1 MAIPKATEDTITGIL
16 TNAISKLGINAQSF
30 YEIETPN
37 GFRKPDI
44 YCTNGGTYVVEAKF
58 PERTLI
64 DAISKI
70 QNDYLK
76 HSKLLSID
84 GGFAILY
91 PDKLSEP
98 MPPDVLQDNLSKY
111 KFKIISMFRE
121 SDERPF
127 SIQTVNFEEIPK
139 FIAEQVKHV
148 TITKEPLIQDIV
160 STLRDGALYL
170 VNGLAH
176 LAGSDLIAFFGGEN
190 VFKNILE
197 HKEDSHTV
205 EEMRLA
211 ASYLLI
217 NQLLFYRAI
226 STIKKDFDEIDPD
239 NLISPTD
246 LLTYFKRIT
255 DINYKVVFSYQV
267 APLIPPKFLPQIKTI
282 VGVINGLKPEK
293 VGGELLGM
301 IFHDLIPL
309 ELRKK
314 VAAWYTNVAAARLL
328 GNILISKG
336 EQSVAD
342 FACGSGGLLVSAY
355 NRKKELTQDFSF
367 INHKEFIEKQ
377 LLGIDVMPFAANV
390 AACNLS
396 LQSPQYFTDKINMAV
411 WDSTDL
417 EVGKI
422 IPSVSRIETTF
433 IGQQQLS
440 GLTDPN
446 QVKGIVKIGD
456 SDVKEIK
463 LDKVD
468 IAIMN
473 PPFTRQERLPDYY
486 KSALK
491 SRFSQYEKFISRQM
505 SFYGYFILLADK
517 FLKDQGKMG
526 VIVPAAILVVK
537 SSEGLRRLL
546 TNDYVIEYIITTR
559 DRFGFSESSSFKEV
573 ILIARKEKNI
583 QKNCRTKIVFIKQFP
598 RSMSDANILS
608 DEIMFSIK
616 SYESEKVRII
626 EQDYSILRD
635 DISNWYRLVA
645 LDDLTVTESIIDL
658 INNNNFV
665 KMSELSKDIPEGD
678 LRHFK
683 VGDFQGY
690 LIKDASRADK
700 KTDVWIIEHEDDKCV
715 TVQHKALEVK
725 FKIKKDKL
733 RLGIRKIS
741 GVKTYSV
748 DHFHD
753 YVIVENFVDLE
764 KMASYTL
771 DVKSKNLIELK
782 KSFIGYKWKKKA
794 ERMAAHLLISRRPFL
809 SSPGTYFVSFY
820 SENKSFGVNLF
831 SVRDISKENAKILTL
846 WLNSS
851 FSLVQMLY
859 QGAAR
864 DGNWTKLDQYMINEM
879 MVPDVGKLSE
889 KDKNM
894 LLEFFDEWEDKE
906 IKSIYDQYKYGDEF
920 RDKLDAM
927 FFKILKKGTTPK
939 NKTPENFMQKMH
951 DTLSRELD
959 ALKNM
964 NKAGLKTN
972 SSGFPDP

>member
-37 GFRKPDI
+37 GYRKPDI

-98 MPPDVLQDNLSKY
+98 MPPDVLEENLSKY

-139 FIAEQVKHV
+139 VIAEQVKHV
-148 TITKEPLIQDIV
+148 TVTTEPLIQDIV

-226 STIKKDFDEIDPD
+226 STMKKDFKEIDPD
-239 NLISPTD
+239 ALNSPED
-246 LLTYFKRIT
+246 LLTYFKRVT

-267 APLIPPKFLPQIKTI
+267 APLIPPKFTPQIKTI
-282 VGVINGLKPEK
+282 VGVINGIKPEK

-301 IFHDLIPL
+301 VFHDLLPL

-328 GNILISKG
+328 GNILISKAN
-336 EQSVAD
+336 QSVAD
-342 FACGSGGLLVSAY
+342 FACGSGGLLVAAY
-355 NRKKELTQDFSF
+355 NRKKELTREFDFE
-367 INHKEFIEKQ
+367 NHKEFIEKQ
-377 LLGIDVMPFAANV
+377 ILGIDVMPFAANV

-422 IPSVSRIETTF
+422 IPSVSRLETTF
-433 IGQQQLS
+433 IGQQQLT
-440 GLTDPN
+440 GLSDNNPN
-446 QVKGIVKIGD
+446 QVKGIVKIGEN
-456 SDVKEIK
+456 DVREIK

-491 SRFSQYEKFISRQM
+491 SRFSTYEKYISSQM

-517 FLKDQGKMG
+517 FLNEGGAMG
-526 VIVPAAILVVK
+526 IIVPAAILVVK
-537 SSEGLRRLL
+537 SSDGIRRLL
-546 TNDYVIEYIITTR
+546 TNGYVIEYIITTR

-573 ILIARKEKNI
+573 ILIVRKEKHI
-583 QKNCRTKIVFIKQFP
+583 QKSSHTRLVFIKKFP
-598 RSMSDANILS
+598 RSISEANALS
-608 DEIMFSIK
+608 NEIMTSRK
-616 SYESEKVRII
+616 NYESDNLRIL
-626 EQDYSILRD
+626 EQSFSILRD
-635 DISNWYRLVA
+635 DTSNWYRSIA
-645 LDDLTVTESIIDL
+645 LDDIEVTDL
-658 INNNNFV
+658 VYDLLKSSNFI
-665 KMSELSKDIPEGD
+665 KISDLSKDIPRGD
-678 LRHFK
+678 LGHFK

-690 LIKDASRADK
+690 LVKDVIRADK
-700 KTDVWIIEHEDDKCV
+700 KNDVWIIEDDGNKYV
-715 TVQHKALEVK
+715 TVKHKTLDVK
-725 FKIKKDKL
+725 VKIKKDKL
-733 RLGIRKIS
+733 RMGIRKIS
-741 GVKTYSV
+741 GIKTYSI
-748 DHFHD
+748 DDFHD
-753 YVIVENFVDLE
+753 YVIVEFFDELE
-764 KMASYTL
+764 KMTSYTF
-771 DVKSKNLIELK
+771 DMKSKKLIELK
-782 KSFIGYKWKKKA
+782 SLLIGLKWKKKA

-820 SENKSFGVNLF
+820 AEEKAFGVNLF
-831 SVRDISKENAKILTL
+831 SVKNIPKDTAKILTL

-879 MVPDVGKLSE
+879 KVPDIRKLR
-889 KDKNM
+889 KADRRL
-894 LLEFFDEWEDKE
+894 LLELFNEWKDKE

-920 RDKLDAM
+920 RIKLDAM
-927 FFKILKKGTTPK
+927 FFKILKKGRSSKIKIPK
-939 NKTPENFMQKMH
+939 NFVQTMH
-951 DTLSRELD
+951 ETLSRELD

-964 NKAGLKTN
+964 SMTG
-972 SSGFPDP
+972 

>member
-355 NRKKELTQDFSF
+355 NRKKDLTKDFNF

-396 LQSPQYFTDKINMAV
+396 LQSPQ
-411 WDSTDL
+411 
-417 EVGKI
+417 
-422 IPSVSRIETTF
+422 
-433 IGQQQLS
+433 
-440 GLTDPN
+440 
-446 QVKGIVKIGD
+446 
-456 SDVKEIK
+456 
-463 LDKVD
+463 
-468 IAIMN
+468 
-473 PPFTRQERLPDYY
+473 
-486 KSALK
+486 
-491 SRFSQYEKFISRQM
+491 
-505 SFYGYFILLADK
+505 
-517 FLKDQGKMG
+517 
-526 VIVPAAILVVK
+526 
-537 SSEGLRRLL
+537 
-546 TNDYVIEYIITTR
+546 
-559 DRFGFSESSSFKEV
+559 
-573 ILIARKEKNI
+573 
-583 QKNCRTKIVFIKQFP
+583 
-598 RSMSDANILS
+598 
-608 DEIMFSIK
+608 
-616 SYESEKVRII
+616 
-626 EQDYSILRD
+626 
-635 DISNWYRLVA
+635 
-645 LDDLTVTESIIDL
+645 
-658 INNNNFV
+658 
-665 KMSELSKDIPEGD
+665 
-678 LRHFK
+678 
-683 VGDFQGY
+683 
-690 LIKDASRADK
+690 
-700 KTDVWIIEHEDDKCV
+700 
-715 TVQHKALEVK
+715 
-725 FKIKKDKL
+725 
-733 RLGIRKIS
+733 
-741 GVKTYSV
+741 
-748 DHFHD
+748 
-753 YVIVENFVDLE
+753 
-764 KMASYTL
+764 
-771 DVKSKNLIELK
+771 
-782 KSFIGYKWKKKA
+782 
-794 ERMAAHLLISRRPFL
+794 
-809 SSPGTYFVSFY
+809 
-820 SENKSFGVNLF
+820 
-831 SVRDISKENAKILTL
+831 
-846 WLNSS
+846 
-851 FSLVQMLY
+851 
-859 QGAAR
+859 
-864 DGNWTKLDQYMINEM
+864 
-879 MVPDVGKLSE
+879 
-889 KDKNM
+889 
-894 LLEFFDEWEDKE
+894 
-906 IKSIYDQYKYGDEF
+906 
-920 RDKLDAM
+920 
-927 FFKILKKGTTPK
+927 
-939 NKTPENFMQKMH
+939 
-951 DTLSRELD
+951 
-959 ALKNM
+959 
-964 NKAGLKTN
+964 
-972 SSGFPDP
+972 